1 MVEGD
6 LDFDMSQWGTLI
18 LKYYQLNVQNAVPR
32 GVFSFSGFCALLDGK
47 ILRLP

>member
-6 LDFDMSQWGTLI
+6 SDFDLSEGGTLI
-18 LKYYQLNVQNAVPR
+18 LKYYQLNVQNAVLE

-47 ILRLP
+47 ILRLL